1 MLMKIFL
8 SNIIHPKKIS
18 FNYSMIWRKFYNG
31 KGYDLIYNCLV
42 KEIDEI
48 GSKVKLKLQNRDK
61 NINVKVKNL
70 TICAGGIESIK
81 LILLSLKLY

>member
-1 MLMKIFL
+1 MRLRTFSAPTKPINF
-8 SNIIHPKKIS
+8 
-18 FNYSMIWRKFYNG
+18 RKFYNG

-81 LILLSLKLY
+81 LILLSLTQLYKIIKKKLC